1 MEYLYK
7 CKICCKRYNKSNVMP
22 KVLNCGHTFC
32 SQCITKLD
40 NSFCP
45 NCQAPITKKTEFP
58 INYLVFDLINKFDKP
73 EGNLIHDVIFRIDN
87 LKEILKS
94 KLENIK
100 NEISQK
106 SEQQKVME
114 NDLEISTN
122 LNTRDLVEVNG
133 KLFQLENAYEKSYEV
148 PTTENPVRPDYI
160 IATGIYLREKSIS
173 DDAFLREIYEGLKES
188 EIFCFKFI
196 ENKLKFGKLTVKDNQ
211 IFMHSLSL
219 DEIPKDSKTVQFDEM
234 IKAFRGMVFQSFFE
248 ITVNN
253 GSFVTK
259 IKLEDAEKVPRFI
272 SLCTGENGPSYKN
285 CSYELP
291 RTRNLEDNSTT
302 IFRVNITNSLPVDHP
317 TQNLSSSVTCC
328 PDDIILVEIPND
340 GFEIRVLFSYSN
352 NSYSI
357 MGRVIDPLG
366 FLDYFICSIT
376 PPHKILDCGLVV
388 QL

>member
-40 NSFCP
+40 NSLCP
-45 NCQAPITKKTEFP
+45 NCQAPITQKTEFP

-94 KLENIK
+94 KLETIK

-106 SEQQKVME
+106 SEQQKVIE
-114 NDLEISTN
+114 NDLEILTN
-122 LNTRDLVEVNG
+122 LNTRSIEVNE
-133 KLFQLENAYEKSYEV
+133 KLCQLENTYEKSYGV
-148 PTTENPVRPDYI
+148 PTTGNPVCPDYI
-160 IATGIYLREKSIS
+160 IPTTNYSREKSSS

-196 ENKLKFGKLTVKDNQ
+196 EKKLKFGKLTVKDNQ

-219 DEIPKDSKTVQFDEM
+219 DVIPNNSKTVQFEDL
-234 IKAFRGMVFQSFFE
+234 IKAFRGTVFQSFFE
-248 ITVNN
+248 LAVNN

-259 IKLEDAEKVPRFI
+259 IFLEDPEKVPRFI
-272 SLCTGENGPSYKN
+272 SLFTGENGPSYKN
-285 CSYELP
+285 CPYESP
-291 RTRNLEDNSTT
+291 NTRNLDDKSTS
-302 IFRVNITNSLPVDHP
+302 IFRVDITNNSPVDHP
-317 TQNLSSSVTCC
+317 TQNFSSSVTCSHG
-328 PDDIILVEIPND
+328 DIILVEIPND
-340 GFEIRVLFSYSN
+340 GFELRGLRSYYD

-366 FLDYFICSIT
+366 FLDNFIFCIT

-388 QL
+388 HL